1 MLIVILI
8 ISIVL
13 MVLAFLFNYW
23 DFDPLDCILWV
34 VSIILIFLCLLF
46 IIVCG
51 VDVSRQPQ
59 LNQTLKMY
67 EEENNKIENNIQEII
82 KQYKEYEVDTYNT
95 YKNENISVIVSMY
108 PELKTNDLVTKQ
120 IEIYNSNNK
129 KIKEIKEEIINIGL
143 SKWWLYFGK

>member
-8 ISIVL
+8 ISIIL
-13 MVLAFLFNYW
+13 MILAVKFN
-23 DFDPLDCILWV
+23 DFDYEPVDYIFGIISLILGV
-34 VSIILIFLCLLF
+34 FCLLF

-67 EEENNKIENNIQEII
+67 EEENVKIENDIQEII
-82 KQYKEYEVDTYNT
+82 KQYKEYEIGAYNN

-120 IEIYNSNNK
+120 IEIYNSNTK
-129 KIKEIKEEIINIGL
+129 KIKEIKEEIISVGL

>member
-8 ISIVL
+8 ISIGL
-13 MVLAFLFNYW
+13 IILACAFNYW
-23 DFDPLDCILWV
+23 EFEPLDCILYV
-34 VSIILIFLCLLF
+34 VSIMLTIFCLLF

-51 VDVSRQPQ
+51 IDVSRQPQ

-67 EEENNKIENNIQEII
+67 EEENNKIENDIQEII
-82 KQYKEYEVDTYNT
+82 KQYKEYESSTYNN

-108 PELKTNDLVTKQ
+108 PELKSNDLVTKQ
-120 IEIYNSNNK
+120 IEIYNSNNE
-129 KIKEIKEEIINIGL
+129 KIKETKKEIINIGL

>member
-8 ISIVL
+8 ISIAL
-13 MVLAFLFNYW
+13 SILACKINEWEFY
-23 DFDPLDCILWV
+23 PLDCILIV

-51 VDVSRQPQ
+51 IDVSRQPQ

-67 EEENNKIENNIQEII
+67 EEENNKIENDIQEII
-82 KQYKEYEVDTYNT
+82 KQYKDYETNTYNN
-95 YKNENISVIVSMY
+95 YKNENFSVIVSMY

-120 IEIYNSNNK
+120 IEIYNSNNE
-129 KIKEIKEEIINIGL
+129 KIKETKKEIIDIGL